1 MCIRDSLNLMRRM
14 VERYQISFLFSS
26 HDPDVIKA
34 ADDTIFLK
42 DGTIRGIR
50 RKGQEDAA

>member
-1 MCIRDSLNLMRRM
+1 VD
-14 VERYQISFLFSS
+14 RYQISFIFSS

-42 DGTIRGIR
+42 DGMIRGIH
-50 RKGQEDAA
+50 RKGAEAAS